1 MNATELNSTE
11 IWAPYNQV
19 FSTLS
24 YQDLWITVSVTILQI
39 IILAALIRRET
50 WTSPL
55 ESRTKKQILSY
66 TNILLIVMILSNLF
80 LQVFNRLYA
89 DTSEAIP
96 TVIYCAFLTFWTCA
110 LEFAMMLYMYRRG
123 LPVIQLIL
131 PSIPPFLVVFMIL
144 FGILQISLLIFTVL
158 LVISNYLPTQLSE
171 DSGIFGTAVNG
182 HIMAVDASMIFFDC
196 LVILVYAMYLQ
207 RVSGGP
213 NNVEK
218 LVILSRYGIV
228 SCVVLEIW
236 QLSIV
241 LYNVWTNAALPECSL
256 TTYTILLRF
265 YDLSPLAYLFL
276 QLAMKWSL
284 MRDDERTAQEKINR
298 VVKAKAMA
306 TSESSGSERKSYLTA
321 SDCRPSGTIR

>member
-1 MNATELNSTE
+1 MNSTDLNSTE
-11 IWAPYNQV
+11 IWAPYSQV

-24 YQDLWITVSVTILQI
+24 YQDLWITISAAILQLI
-39 IILAALIRRET
+39 LLAALIRRET

-55 ESRTKKQILSY
+55 DSRTKKKILSY
-66 TNILLIVMILSNLF
+66 TNILLVVMVLSNLF
-80 LQVFNRLYA
+80 LTVFNQLYGNA
-89 DTSEAIP
+89 SDPIH
-96 TVIYCAFLTFWTCA
+96 TVVYCAFLTFYTGL
-110 LEFAMMLYMYRRG
+110 LEFLMMLYGYRRG
-123 LPVIQLIL
+123 LPVIQLLL
-131 PSIPPFLVVFMIL
+131 PSIPPFLIVFLIL
-144 FGILQISLLIFTVL
+144 FGILQISLLIFTTL
-158 LVISNYLPTQLSE
+158 LVISNYTTLLTSSTDLFNS
-171 DSGIFGTAVNG
+171 AVNAQL
-182 HIMAVDASMIFFDC
+182 MAVNASMLIFDV
-196 LVILVYAMYLQ
+196 LVIGVYAMYLQ
-207 RVSGGP
+207 RISGSS

-218 LVILSRYGIV
+218 LVILSRYGIA

-241 LYNVWTNAALPECSL
+241 LYNIWTNAALPECSL

-321 SDCRPSGTIR
+321 SEYRPSRSIR